1 MTEGAASL
9 CRDCESP
16 LVLPPGRGRCPRCGS
31 PRVVAHRELDS
42 LSIAHVDCDAFF
54 ASIEKRDDPSLRDK
68 PLIIGGGTR
77 GVVATACYEARIY
90 GVHSAMPMFKALKAC
105 PHAVVIRP
113 NIEKYS
119 AVGRDVRRLMLELT
133 PLVEPVSIDEAFLDL
148 SGTERLHGASPALT
162 LARFATRVEREI
174 GISISVGLSF
184 NKFLAKIA
192 SDQAKPRGFTVIG
205 RADAADFLAERPVS
219 IIPGVGKRATE
230 RLAEAGIRLVRHLRE
245 RPLRDVERAA
255 GSDAFRLARL
265 AAGEDVRQVEPLR
278 ETKSISAE
286 TTMSADIAAF
296 AELEPIL
303 WRLSEKVSS
312 RLKRAGLAGQ
322 SITLKLKDRSF
333 RLRTRTR
340 SGLPPTQLAS
350 RLFEPARDMLREN
363 ADGTAYR
370 LIGIGAGDLCDGSE
384 ADRGDLADTQV
395 AEARR
400 IEAALDSIRD
410 RFGRDAV
417 QKGLAFPFTQR

>member
-1 MTEGAASL
+1 MSAGGASL
-9 CRDCESP
+9 CRDCEQ
-16 LVLPPGRGRCPRCGS
+16 VIALPQGSGRCWHCGS
-31 PRVVAHRELDS
+31 PRTLRHPEVGS

-54 ASIEKRDDPSLRDK
+54 AAIEKRDDPSLRDK

-90 GVHSAMPMFKALKAC
+90 GIHSAMPMFKALKAC

-119 AVGRDVRRLMLELT
+119 AVGREVRRLMLDLT

-148 SGTERLHGASPALT
+148 SGTERLHEASPALT
-162 LARFATRVEREI
+162 LVRFAARVEREI
-174 GISISVGLSF
+174 GISVSVGLSY
-184 NKFLAKIA
+184 NKFLAKVA

-205 RADAADFLAERPVS
+205 RTDAAEFLADRPVS
-219 IIPGVGKRATE
+219 IIPGIGKRATE
-230 RLAEAGIRLVRHLRE
+230 RLAGAGIRLVRQLRE
-245 RPLRDVERAA
+245 RPLRDLERAV
-255 GSDAFRLARL
+255 GNDALRLARL
-265 AAGEDVRQVEPLR
+265 AAGEDSRRIEPRR

-286 TTMSADIAAF
+286 TTMGTDISAF

-303 WRLSEKVSS
+303 WKLCEKVSS
-312 RLKRAGLAGQ
+312 RLKRASLAGQ
-322 SITLKLKDRSF
+322 SITLKLKDRNF

-340 SGLPPTQLAS
+340 SGCAPTQLAS
-350 RLFEPARDMLREN
+350 RLFESARDMLREN

-370 LIGIGAGDLCDGSE
+370 LIGIGAGDLCDAAE

-395 AEARR
+395 AGARK
-400 IEAALDSIRD
+400 IEAALDSIRE

-417 QKGLAFPFTQR
+417 QKGLAFPFDQR

>member
-1 MTEGAASL
+1 MTAGAASL
-9 CRDCESP
+9 CRDCESA
-16 LVLPPGRGRCPRCGS
+16 VALPPSSSRCPHCGS
-31 PRVVAHRELDS
+31 PRIVRHPELDS

-54 ASIEKRDDPSLRDK
+54 AAIEKRDDPSLRDK

-113 NIEKYS
+113 NIEKYA
-119 AVGRDVRRLMLELT
+119 AVGGEVRRLMLDLT

-148 SGTERLHGASPALT
+148 SGTDRLHGASPALT
-162 LARFATRVEREI
+162 LLRFAARVEREI

-205 RADAADFLAERPVS
+205 RADAAEFLADRPVS
-219 IIPGVGKRATE
+219 IIPGIGQRATE
-230 RLAEAGIRLVRHLRE
+230 RLAAAGIRLVRHLRE
-245 RPLRDVERAA
+245 RPLRDLGTAV
-255 GSDAFRLARL
+255 GSDAPRLARL
-265 AAGEDVRQVEPLR
+265 ALGEDVRPVEPHR

-286 TTMSADIAAF
+286 TTMGTDIADL

-303 WRLSEKVSS
+303 WRLSEKVSA
-312 RLKRAGLAGQ
+312 RLKRTGLAGQ
-322 SITLKLKDRSF
+322 SVTLKLKDRNF

-340 SGLPPTQLAS
+340 SGFPPTQLAS
-350 RLFEPARDMLREN
+350 RLFAPARDMLREN
-363 ADGTAYR
+363 ADGTAFR
-370 LIGIGAGDLCDGSE
+370 LIGIGAGDLCDSDE
-384 ADRGDLADTQV
+384 ADRGDLADTHV
-395 AEARR
+395 AEERK

-410 RFGRDAV
+410 RFGREAV
-417 QKGLAFPFTQR
+417 QKGLAFRWDQR